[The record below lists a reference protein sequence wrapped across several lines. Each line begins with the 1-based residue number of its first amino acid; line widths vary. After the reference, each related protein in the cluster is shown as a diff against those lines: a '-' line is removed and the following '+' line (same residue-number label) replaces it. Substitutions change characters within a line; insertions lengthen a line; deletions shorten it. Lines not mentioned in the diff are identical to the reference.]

1 MPRYFIEVA
10 YKGNNYA
17 GFQVQDNVVTI
28 QSELQKA
35 LAVFYKETILLTGA
49 SRTDAGVHALQNY
62 FHADVSFHIQQ
73 KNIYNLNAL
82 LPPDIAIKSIEEVN
96 SNAHCRFDAE
106 SREYKYYVC
115 SKKNPFITDRSYF
128 FPYTIDEEKLNE
140 AAAAILHYT
149 DFTSFSKRNTQVKTF
164 ICNILES
171 KWIKEDDCLVYN
183 VKANRFLRGMVRG
196 LTGTMLQ
203 VAREKITVDD
213 FKKIIE
219 SRDCTKA
226 DFAVPGHGL
235 FLVKMIYPERVWKR

>member
-1 MPRYFIEVA
+1 MHRYFIEVA

-17 GFQVQDNVVTI
+17 GFQVQDNVLTI
-28 QSELQKA
+28 QSEVQKA
-35 LAVFYKETILLTGA
+35 LAVFYKEHIPLTGS

-62 FHADVSFHIQQ
+62 FHADVPFLIQQ

-82 LPPDIAIKSIEEVN
+82 LPRDIAIKSIQEVN
-96 SNAHCRFDAE
+96 SEAHCRFDAE
-106 SREYKYYVC
+106 NREYKYYVTG
-115 SKKNPFITDRSYF
+115 KKNPFITDRSYF
-128 FPYTIDEEKLNE
+128 FPYIIDEEKLHE
-140 AAAAILHYT
+140 AATAILSYT
-149 DFTSFSKRNTQVKTF
+149 DFASFSKRNTQVKTF
-164 ICNILES
+164 ICHILES
-171 KWIKEDDCLVYN
+171 RWIKEDDCLVYH

-203 VAREKITVDD
+203 VARGKITVDN

-235 FLVKMIYPERVWKR
+235 FLIQVNYPERIWRI